1 MNRSGER
8 RSKREEKR
16 GGKQR
21 RKIKKNGMKVIG
33 KKKIQS
39 SNDIK

>member
-16 GGKQR
+16 GGRQTR
-21 RKIKKNGMKVIG
+21 EIKENGMKVIG
-33 KKKIQS
+33 KKKIQN